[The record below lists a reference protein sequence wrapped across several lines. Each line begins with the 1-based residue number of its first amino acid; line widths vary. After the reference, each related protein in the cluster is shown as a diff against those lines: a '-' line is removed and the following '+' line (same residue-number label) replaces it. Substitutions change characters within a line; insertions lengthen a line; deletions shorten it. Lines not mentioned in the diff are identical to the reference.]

1 MEPHL
6 SKGKEMLPWEG
17 GIAFGTSVWLLY
29 TLVWNGPNNPVIDP
43 LQ

>member
-6 SKGKEMLPWEG
+6 SKEMLPWEG